1 VSQAQQ
7 WRLREKWWCGPSAV
21 VLREREREEEE
32 KARGKNDI
40 FHHIHL
46 SSLQMIILMGAVSSS
61 KLKHH
66 QSDSQPIQLFFVYWP
81 QDITFHV
88 P

>member
-1 VSQAQQ
+1 MAT
-7 WRLREKWWCGPSAV
+7 EGEV
-21 VLREREREEEE
+21 VVWAERGGVAGER
-32 KARGKNDI
+32 KRGRKKKKPGAKNDI
-40 FHHIHL
+40 FHHIPL
-46 SSLQMIILMGAVSSS
+46 SSQVGNDYFNGAVSSS